1 MPEITA
7 EQLAARKH
15 HSITVLGEQCYIW
28 AVTQAEHDLI
38 LAALREHEER
48 AAVRDALVLLYDK
61 YENGDPC
68 YEDPSEL
75 EGYMGSAVQLSDEEE
90 RSVLLA
96 LESLGIETA
105 IHWQAEAAVEKAVT
119 SSLVR
124 CDCVDAN
131 GNTWPDCTCDHGW
144 RQAAVEKAVRNG

>member
-7 EQLAARKH
+7 DQLAARKH
-15 HSITVLGEQCYIW
+15 LSITVLGEQCYIW

-48 AAVRDALVLLYDK
+48 AVRAK
-61 YENGDPC
+61 TPRWQANGD
-68 YEDPSEL
+68 
-75 EGYMGSAVQLSDEEE
+75 GSHHCLINGQIVGTVKWGRHTDNWHWRVA
-90 RSVLLA
+90 LLDWH
-96 LESLGIETA
+96 LESSLNDA
-105 IHWQAEAAVEKAVT
+105 KAAVEKAVT

-131 GNTWPDCTCDHGW
+131 GNAWPDCTCDHGW